1 MSTAKPRL
9 LALDWG
15 TSQLRAYLVGADG
28 SVLAHRDG
36 GPGILAVEPGG
47 FPTAL
52 RAFAG
57 DWLAETPCALAS
69 GMVGSRQGWHEVP
82 YARCPA
88 GLAEL
93 TAGLAEVDAGE
104 GATVQ
109 LVPGLTCETDNAIPD
124 VMRGEETQLLGA
136 LGERAGQGGGQDGGD
151 GGDET
156 HALLPGTH
164 CKWARV
170 SAGRIQA
177 FTTYMTGELFGLL
190 ARHSILARMMDGDED
205 DPEAF
210 ERGVDRGLDGVGL
223 LGRLFSARTLALF
236 DRLDAR
242 SVHAYLSGLTIGAEI
257 REALS
262 SARAPGVVTIIG
274 GEALAARYA
283 RALARA
289 GVAARTA
296 PSDCAALGL
305 VRIARACQL
314 LEP

>member
-136 LGERAGQGGGQDGGD
+136 LGERAGQDGGQPRV
-151 GGDET
+151 
-156 HALLPGTH
+156 HLPEGH
-164 CKWARV
+164 PQLV
-170 SAGRIQA
+170 L
-177 FTTYMTGELFGLL
+177 MLGL
-190 ARHSILARMMDGDED
+190 
-205 DPEAF
+205 
-210 ERGVDRGLDGVGL
+210 
-223 LGRLFSARTLALF
+223 SARSDLRSLQAEHVNRHPAHREHHRSGARGEDEPPPSMRPHHVTTATSLA
-236 DRLDAR
+236 
-242 SVHAYLSGLTIGAEI
+242 SM
-257 REALS
+257 
-262 SARAPGVVTIIG
+262 
-274 GEALAARYA
+274 
-283 RALARA
+283 
-289 GVAARTA
+289 
-296 PSDCAALGL
+296 
-305 VRIARACQL
+305 
-314 LEP
+314 